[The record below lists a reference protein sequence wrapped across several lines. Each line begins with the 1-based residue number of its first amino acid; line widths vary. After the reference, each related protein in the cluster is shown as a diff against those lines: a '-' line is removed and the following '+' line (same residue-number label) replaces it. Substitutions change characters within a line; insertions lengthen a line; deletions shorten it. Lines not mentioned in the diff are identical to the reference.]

1 MPVLALYSIK
11 GGVGKTTAA
20 VNLAWLA
27 ARDGIETLLCDLD
40 PQGAATWCF
49 RIRAPRRWSGR
60 RLVRGGRRLEAAI
73 RGTDAPRLDVLP
85 AALSYRRLDLL
96 LAGARRGR
104 RRGGRPTRRLA
115 SVLAPLATRYRLVLL
130 DCPASLTL
138 ASLNVLRA
146 ASVVLVPVVPAPL
159 SVEAWCRLRQLHE
172 RRRIS
177 ESRLFAFFSM
187 VDGRRRLHRDTCAA
201 ASGDPS
207 VLRTRIPYASDV
219 EQMSVRREAL
229 VAFRGRSPASRA
241 FEALWA
247 EVRPLVVEE
256 PQVGPAPASPV

>member
-27 ARDGIETLLCDLD
+27 ARDGMDTLLCDLD
-40 PQGAATWCF
+40 PQAAATWCF
-49 RIRAPRRWSGR
+49 RIRAPRKWSGR

-73 RGTDAPRLDVLP
+73 RGADVPRLDVLP

-96 LAGARRGR
+96 LSRGR
-104 RRGGRPTRRLA
+104 RGGATRRLA
-115 SVLAPLATRYRLVLL
+115 GVLAPLTSRYRIVLL

-138 ASLNVLRA
+138 ASVNVLRA
-146 ASVVLVPVVPAPL
+146 ASVVLVPMVPAPL
-159 SVEAWCRLRQLHE
+159 SVEAWRRLRELHE
-172 RRRIS
+172 RKRIS

-201 ASGDPS
+201 AAGDPS
-207 VLRTRIPYASDV
+207 VLRARIPYVSDV
-219 EQMSVRREAL
+219 EQMSVRREPL

-247 EVRPLVVEE
+247 EVRTLVAERPQGE
-256 PQVGPAPASPV
+256 SQVGPAATGPV